1 MRNHPYILMLED
13 DPDDR
18 TLTHSII
25 EESGI
30 SVPLIFL
37 SSYTEL
43 EAALEIN
50 PPILI
55 LLDYNL
61 NPETGLDV
69 LKKLKSDKKF
79 LHIPVVILGDTED
92 PGFTAE
98 CYRMGANSY
107 IIKPSSIEETKKK
120 ITLFFKYWLEVAE
133 LNGKTSLVLFQ

>member
-1 MRNHPYILMLED
+1 LQHHPYILMLED

-37 SSYTEL
+37 STFTEL
-43 EAALEIN
+43 ETALENN

-69 LKKLKSDKKF
+69 LKHLKSDQNF
-79 LHIPVVILGDTED
+79 LHIPVVILGDAED

-120 ITLFFKYWLEVAE
+120 ITLFFKYWMEVAE
-133 LNGKTSLVLFQ
+133 LNGKADKLLLQ

>member
-1 MRNHPYILMLED
+1 MLED

-18 TLTHSII
+18 SLTHSII

-30 SVPLIFL
+30 MVPLVYL
-37 SSYTEL
+37 STYTEL
-43 EAALEIN
+43 ENALEYS
-50 PPILI
+50 PPLLI
-55 LLDYNL
+55 ILDYNL

-69 LKKLKSDKKF
+69 LKKLKSDQNF

-98 CYRMGANSY
+98 CYRLGANSY
-107 IIKPSSIEETKKK
+107 IVKPSSIEATKNK

-133 LNGKTSLVLFQ
+133 LNGKHIQPLLHS

>member
-18 TLTHSII
+18 SLTHSIV
-25 EESGI
+25 EEAGI
-30 SVPLIFL
+30 SLPLIFL
-37 SSYTEL
+37 STFNEL
-43 EAALEIN
+43 ETAMENN

-69 LKKLKSDKKF
+69 LKKLKSDENF
-79 LHIPVVILGDTED
+79 LHIPVVILGDAED
-92 PGFTAE
+92 PGFTEE

-133 LNGKTSLVLFQ
+133 LNGKTNKLLYQ